1 MGHEYTSKFELTD
14 YVVRTTKEMI
24 GLQLAKPIVPIYR
37 DPNAI
42 QEEDKVT
49 DEEKTE
55 EISKNF
61 TDKTNLLFEYIEK
74 TYFDGDL
81 DEETM
86 RLIQKMHEAENYQ
99 PSEKKKVEYG
109 FEAIFL
115 NNQK

>member
-1 MGHEYTSKFELTD
+1 MTEKANNSRAKKNQPVTD
-14 YVVRTTKEMI
+14 RI
-24 GLQLAKPIVPIYR
+24 LPRSIFLPIFYR

-81 DEETM
+81 DKETM
-86 RLIQKMHEAENYQ
+86 RLIQKMHDAENYQ

>member
-1 MGHEYTSKFELTD
+1 MDRILPQSIIF
-14 YVVRTTKEMI
+14 
-24 GLQLAKPIVPIYR
+24 YR

-55 EISKNF
+55 EVSKNF
-61 TDKTNLLFEYIEK
+61 TNKTNLLFEYIEK

-86 RLIQKMHEAENYQ
+86 RLIQKMHDAENYQ